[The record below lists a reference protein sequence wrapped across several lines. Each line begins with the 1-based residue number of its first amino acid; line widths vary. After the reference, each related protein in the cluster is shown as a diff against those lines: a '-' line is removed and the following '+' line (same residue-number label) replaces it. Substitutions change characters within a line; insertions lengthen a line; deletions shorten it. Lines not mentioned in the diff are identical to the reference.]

1 MIEQIFYQDAGDNAP
16 MQLLQVPAECQLA
29 RGSLESGGL
38 SMREIPGREVYMS
51 AISNKIFQRLR
62 SIASPGLGTGGIE
75 FLPFQGRG
83 GFSIDA
89 AALESELIR
98 FKTQRELAEDAMRT
112 IRQAM
117 SQASTEPA
125 DPTDRLMARAR
136 AIQKSEKV
144 SFAQAWDQ
152 VAKQAPGDVIAY
164 QNRLRGAGPDP
175 RQQPGDRL
183 TDIAKEIM
191 ADKGIVFSRAF
202 DQACRANPQLARQ
215 YRRGV

>member
-98 FKTQRELAEDAMRT
+98 CTEIIKTQRELAEDAVRSL
-112 IRQAM
+112 RQAQV
-117 SQASTEPA
+117 SSEPT
-125 DPTDRLMARAR
+125 DPQDRLMRR
-136 AIQKSEKV
+136 VKILQKEENL
-144 SFAQAWDQ
+144 SFCEAWYQ
-152 VAKQAPGDVIAY
+152 IAKACPEDLKSY
-164 QNRLRGAGPDP
+164 QSRLKGVGADP
-175 RQQPGDRL
+175 RQAAGDEL
-183 TDIAKEIM
+183 DQLAKQIRQE
-191 ADKGIVFSRAF
+191 KGIPYSQAF
-202 DQACRANPQLARQ
+202 DQATIQRPELMKQ
-215 YRRGV
+215 YRV